1 MQQRVSQF
9 GERIAAAG
17 LQRIG
22 VPDLIQR
29 EIPADRL
36 QIRDRLLVGQ
46 DRAIAVALRLEQPA
60 NQPLPAVQQF
70 RGVGLLGGEHRLPTP
85 RQRLGGAALVLL
97 QLRLIPQ
104 GVGQTALIVHLP
116 GDRGGGGELLRGLRP
131 LRRRSAGQRA
141 AQLADRQQVARLIM
155 AGRQGLGLTG
165 GFGQQGFRRP
175 RIAFPRRK
183 AGLIDQRR
191 RHQRRILRLSGQ
203 AQALL
208 PGAAGGGG
216 VTLVGS
222 QVTQMVETGAG
233 NVWSV
238 GLPRQRYA
246 AIQFATGVGGC
257 AHPPQRLA
265 QLA

>member
-1 MQQRVSQF
+1 MTLGTHVHHPLAHWPHTR
-9 GERIAAAG
+9 
-17 LQRIG
+17 
-22 VPDLIQR
+22 PH
-29 EIPADRL
+29 
-36 QIRDRLLVGQ
+36 
-46 DRAIAVALRLEQPA
+46 AVALASESQGLTFA
-60 NQPLPAVQQF
+60 DLHAHVQ
-70 RGVGLLGGEHRLPTP
+70 
-85 RQRLGGAALVLL
+85 
-97 QLRLIPQ
+97 
-104 GVGQTALIVHLP
+104 
-116 GDRGGGGELLRGLRP
+116 
-131 LRRRSAGQRA
+131 QRA

-155 AGRQGLGLTG
+155 AGRQGLGLAG